1 MQADAEGNSS
11 VICGVERTGGED
23 RVDTVD
29 GVDVADAHETTLLRQ
44 LAATKSTPST
54 CVPEV
59 ARPPGSRTPAP
70 RYSNLLLLPS
80 LAIPRMTL

>member
-11 VICGVERTGGED
+11 VICGVERTGSED
-23 RVDTVD
+23 RVD
-29 GVDVADAHETTLLRQ
+29 GVDVVDAHETTLLRQ

-54 CVPEV
+54 CEPEV
-59 ARPPGSRTPAP
+59 ACPPGSRTPAP
-70 RYSNLLLLPS
+70 RYSNLLLPPS